1 MSRILIEKHHHHH
14 KKIEH
19 PCYPKGHT
27 FEFSDRHF
35 EGHPKLKECLK
46 LTKLLFPEKAECLIP
61 DCTFNGIY
69 QPRLLQTPFVAIS
82 GLAKVARQ
90 LHLMSS
96 HTEGTVSMERWL
108 QETEKVCHDGP
119 SKDQTTDLCA
129 LSVYIYTFL
138 THGLGFD
145 TKSEQISFRV
155 QIDGTDPTV
164 SYGLMMHEISYM
176 PWTMPETYEAE
187 FMATCTI
194 ALIMTLAALYT
205 RVRGL

>member
-1 MSRILIEKHHHHH
+1 MQVVFVPTHDVLENYYPVSHGAGRRLGLYSKSYETYVLCSFIHSYHEIYTFTHRYGHERALERMSRILIEKHHHHH

-46 LTKLLFPEKAECLIP
+46 LTRLLFPEKAECLIP

-90 LHLMSS
+90 LRHLVI
-96 HTEGTVSMERWL
+96 TYQGTSMERWL
-108 QETEKVCHDGP
+108 RETEKVCRGWSLERSDNR
-119 SKDQTTDLCA
+119 SVC
-129 LSVYIYTFL
+129 SCNVYIHLSDSWSWIRY
-138 THGLGFD
+138 
-145 TKSEQISFRV
+145 KE
-155 QIDGTDPTV
+155 
-164 SYGLMMHEISYM
+164 
-176 PWTMPETYEAE
+176 
-187 FMATCTI
+187 
-194 ALIMTLAALYT
+194 
-205 RVRGL
+205 